1 MTNQH
6 ISQMKGS
13 RRVTFKTEAEELQ
26 AALDSPQYWWWRY
39 LRMSKDYWWVCKQHG
54 NTLDKDLKALWRDF
68 GDVYR
73 FNFDY
78 WWRQKGRDFLLEQVK
93 LPDVKRIDEYL
104 DNVSPNREK
113 YLIVEIPLNLSERT
127 ITRKVLK
134 LLREEKSRKIE
145 RKSSAKRQLA
155 KLKGIRTDI
164 FKKSFEVWAAYQL
177 VKLAKK
183 NGSAIGAPFNKLT
196 THQIGVGFELVR
208 NCMPKLGEGVLKG
221 RAKRNGMKVAVS
233 RLVSKA
239 DALIANAEIGKF
251 PCYDKVSP
259 RKRWT
264 DQQQQEL
271 DAAVARGEW
280 TLPDIDVEY
289 FRSMFLKVPE
299 LPTIY
304 KMDIDAS
311 YYQQSN
317 IGHRSDG

>member
-1 MTNQH
+1 MKKQR
-6 ISQMKGS
+6 ISQLKS
-13 RRVTFKTEAEELQ
+13 SPNVTHKTEAEELKG
-26 AALDSPQYWWWRY
+26 ALDSAQYWWWRY
-39 LRMSKDYWWVCKQHG
+39 LRMSKDYWWICKQNG
-54 NTLDKDLKALWRDF
+54 NTLDKDLKAMWRDF
-68 GDVYR
+68 GDVYH
-73 FNFDY
+73 FSFDY

-93 LPDVKRIDEYL
+93 LPDVKRINEYL
-104 DNVSPNREK
+104 DNVSPNREG

-134 LLREEKSRKIE
+134 LLREEKNRKIE
-145 RKSSAKRQLA
+145 RKSSAKRELA
-155 KLKGIRTDI
+155 KLKGIRKDI
-164 FKKSFEVWAAYQL
+164 FKKSYEVWAVYQL

-183 NGSAIGAPFNKLT
+183 NGSTIGSPFNKLT

-251 PCYDKVSP
+251 PSYDKVAP

-264 DQQQQEL
+264 AQQQKEL

-280 TLPDIDVEY
+280 VPPDIDFEY
-289 FRSMFLKVPE
+289 FKEMFVKVPE
-299 LPTIY
+299 LPTTF
-304 KMDIDAS
+304 KMDIEAS
-311 YYQQSN
+311 YYQPSN
-317 IGHRSDG
+317 VGHRSDG